1 LVIVTGLH
9 EGSLPHVMAYN
20 GGATKDP
27 PDERR
32 LAYVALSRAAEYLI
46 LTAPQHVEVNGHL
59 VAVSPSRYLGELP
72 DARKD

>member
-1 LVIVTGLH
+1 
-9 EGSLPHVMAYN
+9 
-20 GGATKDP
+20 
-27 PDERR
+27 
-32 LAYVALSRAAEYLI
+32 VALSRAAEHLI

>member
-1 LVIVTGLH
+1 LVIVAGLY
-9 EGSLPHVMAYN
+9 EGSLPHVMAHN

-32 LAYVALSRAAEYLI
+32 LAYVALSRAAEHLI